1 MHVWRS
7 SARRRCHDR
16 ATGAGMHV
24 HVERL
29 ALSECAYTERLALA
43 CMCMKSDWRWTL
55 IYACAEQSAWR
66 WHACAYRAPGAEH
79 FCACGLQTLE
89 MERRCGLDLCIIT
102 ASSSYLE
109 SLARVAFVLK
119 IHACH
124 QVRYHNMSYDSK
136 SLLSILLA
144 PEHDNHQ
151 VHDELVVTTHRAV
164 LLS

>member
-1 MHVWRS
+1 MHVQS
-7 SARRRCHDR
+7 R
-16 ATGAGMHV
+16 APGAGMHV
-24 HVERL
+24 H
-29 ALSECAYTERLALA
+29 TERLALN
-43 CMCMKSDWRWTL
+43 T
-55 IYACAEQSAWR
+55 
-66 WHACAYRAPGAEH
+66 
-79 FCACGLQTLE
+79 CACGLQTLE